1 MFYLKPIMKKILYS
15 VLDMSLIENIK
26 NCFNYNEIPN
36 EPNFRAVLFGEN
48 AMYLEN
54 VRSIA
59 KYDQEQIIVS
69 LKDGGLDISG
79 KGLLIKKYC
88 GGDLVVCGKIKRI
101 EKI

>member
-1 MFYLKPIMKKILYS
+1 
-15 VLDMSLIENIK
+15 MSLIDNIR

-54 VRSIA
+54 IKTIV
-59 KYDQEQIIVS
+59 KYDKEQIVLS
-69 LKDGGLDISG
+69 LKDGGLDILGSE
-79 KGLLIKKYC
+79 LFIKKYC
-88 GGDLVVCGKIKRI
+88 GGDLVVCGKIKKI